1 MPTTVHWGM
10 RKIDLCQ
17 LITSSFQIGQKV
29 KPAQRSSCEEVAGF
43 LPNASLHFSEAPA
56 ASHGQK
62 RKLEYVTPRAR
73 SAASPCLEEASP
85 RGALQPPKEESGGCD
100 FHPMLAALQEPRNS
114 EQTSAIPGTHHISKE
129 LGCETWVSHYT
140 TSPPAPPKSPR
151 PEQRLQFLFD
161 MHCAIWAELAAV
173 PTDPCTVLTISPFI
187 TNYEKETVFTAS
199 ARFCK
204 ASTASNCCNTASKHS
219 KATPQAP
226 L

>member
-1 MPTTVHWGM
+1 M

-43 LPNASLHFSEAPA
+43 LPNASLRFSEAPA

-85 RGALQPPKEESGGCD
+85 REPCS
-100 FHPMLAALQEPRNS
+100 HPRKKLAAVISTPCWLHYRNN

-161 MHCAIWAELAAV
+161 MHCAI
-173 PTDPCTVLTISPFI
+173 
-187 TNYEKETVFTAS
+187 
-199 ARFCK
+199 
-204 ASTASNCCNTASKHS
+204 
-219 KATPQAP
+219 
-226 L
+226 

>member
-1 MPTTVHWGM
+1 MLHWEQEVLHLPAW
-10 RKIDLCQ
+10 RKHLLGEPC
-17 LITSSFQIGQKV
+17 
-29 KPAQRSSCEEVAGF
+29 
-43 LPNASLHFSEAPA
+43 
-56 ASHGQK
+56 SHP
-62 RKLEYVTPRAR
+62 RKN
-73 SAASPCLEEASP
+73 
-85 RGALQPPKEESGGCD
+85 
-100 FHPMLAALQEPRNS
+100 LAAVISTPCWLHYRNN

-151 PEQRLQFLFD
+151 PEQRLQLLFD

-187 TNYEKETVFTAS
+187 TNYETVFTAS

>member
-1 MPTTVHWGM
+1 M

-43 LPNASLHFSEAPA
+43 LPNASLRFSEAPA

-85 RGALQPPKEESGGCD
+85 WGALQPPKEEAGGCD

-114 EQTSAIPGTHHISKE
+114 EQTSAIPGTSLRNWAVKRGCHIIP
-129 LGCETWVSHYT
+129 H
-140 TSPPAPPKSPR
+140 P
-151 PEQRLQFLFD
+151 LQLLQKVHVLNKDCSFCL
-161 MHCAIWAELAAV
+161 
-173 PTDPCTVLTISPFI
+173 TCTVPYEQSWQRFLLTLAQF
-187 TNYEKETVFTAS
+187 
-199 ARFCK
+199 
-204 ASTASNCCNTASKHS
+204 
-219 KATPQAP
+219 
-226 L
+226 